1 MRPIRTPG
9 RLLLRAAASGQ
20 VGYNTVVP
28 SSSRPDIR
36 NVAVIAHVDHGKT
49 SLVNSMLNEA
59 GLVHVKFGEAGF
71 TLDSM
76 TGNPLEREKGVTIL
90 SKIIGIPVPRHI
102 LERRVQLLGSSNG
115 AAHQGQDGGSDVRLN
130 IIDTPGH
137 ADFGGEVER
146 VLGMADGCLLIVDA
160 AEGPMPQTRFVLQKA
175 FELHL
180 RPIVVINKVDRRD
193 ARTEWVLEQTSDL
206 FLDLATDAEQLD
218 FPVLYAIA
226 REGRAGVKA
235 EELEPTLEPLFDVIL
250 DHVPPPSGDTEASLQ
265 VQVTTLDYDSH
276 QGRFAI
282 GRVRRGAVRP
292 GDSIVRLTRTG
303 QKTGPHKVVA
313 VNTYEGLARVASEC
327 ATVGDIVAL
336 TGIPD
341 VAISDTL
348 ADPANPEALPAQ
360 AIEEPTVRM
369 AFGVNTS
376 PFAGRDTK
384 LSSTS
389 RQLRAR
395 LLREL
400 ETNVSLRV
408 EDTDSADEFLV
419 SGRGE
424 LHLAIL
430 IETLRREGY
439 EFQVSRPE
447 VITRQ
452 IDGRTCE
459 PLEHL
464 VVDTIEEHVG
474 AVSELLGKRLGKL
487 EHMAHDG
494 HGGLR
499 MEFRVPTR
507 GLIGLRSQLLT
518 ATRGHSVMAS
528 RLLGYEPWM
537 GPIGGTRNG
546 VLVASES
553 GVATGYSIANAQE
566 RAQTLI
572 EPQTPVYEGMLVGLN
587 SRPEDMAVNIVKE
600 KKQTNIR
607 SSTSEIAVKLSPPLR
622 LSLEQALDFIEGDE
636 LVEVTPV
643 GYRLRKR
650 LLSAGERA
658 RAVKRQA
665 S

>member
-1 MRPIRTPG
+1 MPTT
-9 RLLLRAAASGQ
+9 RLDL
-20 VGYNTVVP
+20 
-28 SSSRPDIR
+28 R

-49 SLVNSMLNEA
+49 SLVDQMLRQA
-59 GLVHVKFGEAGF
+59 GLARTRMGEPEF

-76 TGNPLEREKGVTIL
+76 TGNPLEREKGITIL
-90 SKIIGIPVPRHI
+90 SKLTGIPYHDHRT
-102 LERRVQLLGSSNG
+102 
-115 AAHQGQDGGSDVRLN
+115 GQAVRLN

-146 VLGMADGCLLIVDA
+146 VLGMADGALLIVDA
-160 AEGPMPQTRFVLQKA
+160 AEGPMPQTRFVLQKT
-175 FELHL
+175 FELGL

-193 ARTEWVLEQTSDL
+193 ARADWVLEATSDL
-206 FLDLATDAEQLD
+206 FLDLATDAVQLE

-226 REGRAGVKA
+226 REGRAGLRPDDLA
-235 EELEPTLEPLFDVIL
+235 ADLQPLFDTIL
-250 DHVPPPSGDTEASLQ
+250 DHVPPPVGESSAPLQ
-265 VQVTTLDYDSH
+265 LQITTLDYDTH

-282 GRVRRGAVRP
+282 GRIKRGAVRP
-292 GDSIVRLTRTG
+292 GDQVVRLTVG
-303 QKTGPHKVVA
+303 EPPLGPLKVVA
-313 VNTYEGLARVASEC
+313 VYTYEGLARVAIDS
-327 ATVGDIVAL
+327 ATFGDIVAV
-336 TGIPD
+336 TGIAD
-341 VAISDTL
+341 VAIGDTL
-348 ADPANPEALPAQ
+348 ADPARPEPLPAQ
-360 AIEEPTVRM
+360 AIEQPTVRM
-369 AFGVNTS
+369 TFSVNTS
-376 PFAGRDTK
+376 PFAGREARV
-384 LSSTS
+384 SSTS

-430 IETLRREGY
+430 VETLRREGY

-447 VITRQ
+447 VITREL
-452 IDGRTCE
+452 DGRLCE
-459 PLEHL
+459 PVEHL
-464 VVDTIEEHVG
+464 VVDTIEEHLG
-474 AVSELLGKRLGKL
+474 AVAELLGKRLGKL

-494 HGGLR
+494 HGGVR

-528 RLLGYEPWM
+528 RLLGYEPWQ
-537 GPIGGTRNG
+537 GPISGTRNG
-546 VLVASES
+546 VLVASET
-553 GVATGYSIANAQE
+553 GVATGYAIASSQE
-566 RAQTLI
+566 RAQTMV
-572 EPQTPVYEGMLVGLN
+572 EPQTAVYEGMLVGLN
-587 SRPEDMAVNIVKE
+587 SRPDDMAVNITRE

-622 LSLEQALDFIEGDE
+622 LSLEQALDFIEPDE

-643 GYRLRKR
+643 TFRLRKR
-650 LLSAGERA
+650 LLNANDRAKERK
-658 RAVKRQA
+658 RAP

>member
-1 MRPIRTPG
+1 
-9 RLLLRAAASGQ
+9 
-20 VGYNTVVP
+20 VP
-28 SSSRPDIR
+28 SIRSDIR

-49 SLVNSMLNEA
+49 SLVNSMLSQA
-59 GLVHVKFGEAGF
+59 GLVHVKFGEGGF

-90 SKIIGIPVPRHI
+90 SKIIGIPYRDQ
-102 LERRVQLLGSSNG
+102 R
-115 AAHQGQDGGSDVRLN
+115 SDQEVRLN

-146 VLGMADGCLLIVDA
+146 VLGMADGALLIVDA

-175 FELHL
+175 FELGL

-193 ARTEWVLEQTSDL
+193 ARADWVLEATSDL
-206 FLDLATDAEQLD
+206 FLDLATDAAQLE

-226 REGRAGVKA
+226 REGKAGLSPDRLA
-235 EELEPTLEPLFDVIL
+235 DDLQPLFDTIL
-250 DHVPPPSGDTEASLQ
+250 DHVPPPEGDPNAPLQ
-265 VQVTTLDYDSH
+265 LQVTTLDYDSH

-282 GRVRRGAVRP
+282 GRIRRGAIRP
-292 GDSIVRLTRTG
+292 GDSIVRLSRTG
-303 QKTGPHKVVA
+303 QQTGPFKVVA
-313 VNTYEGLARVASEC
+313 VYTYQALTRVGVEC
-327 ATVGDIVAL
+327 AMIGDIVAL
-336 TGIPD
+336 TGIAD

-348 ADPANPEALPAQ
+348 ADPSTPEPLPAQ

-369 AFGVNTS
+369 MFGVNTS
-376 PFAGRDTK
+376 PFAGREAK
-384 LSSTS
+384 VSSTS

-430 IETLRREGY
+430 VETLRREGY
-439 EFQVSRPE
+439 EFAVSRPE
-447 VITRQ
+447 VITRE
-452 IDGRTCE
+452 IDGQTHE
-459 PLEHL
+459 PVEHL
-464 VVDTIEEHVG
+464 VIDTVEEHVG

-494 HGGLR
+494 HGGVR

-528 RLLGYEPWM
+528 RLLGYERWQ
-537 GPIGGTRNG
+537 GPIGVTRNG
-546 VLVASES
+546 VLVASET
-553 GVATGYSIANAQE
+553 GTATGYAIGNAQE
-566 RAQTLI
+566 RAQTFV

-587 SRPEDMAVNIVKE
+587 SRPEDMPFNIIKE

-607 SSTSEIAVKLSPPLR
+607 SSTSDIAVKLSPPLR
-622 LSLEQALDFIEGDE
+622 LSLEQAMDFIESDE

-643 GYRLRKR
+643 AFRLRKR
-650 LLSAGERA
+650 LLKAEDRAKER
-658 RAVKRQA
+658 KRWSQT
-665 S
+665 

>member
-1 MRPIRTPG
+1 
-9 RLLLRAAASGQ
+9 
-20 VGYNTVVP
+20 VP
-28 SSSRPDIR
+28 SRPDIR

-49 SLVNSMLNEA
+49 SLVNSMLAEA
-59 GLVHVKFGEAGF
+59 GLVHVKFGESGF

-90 SKIIGIPVPRHI
+90 SKIIGIPYVD
-102 LERRVQLLGSSNG
+102 RRTGTEI
-115 AAHQGQDGGSDVRLN
+115 RLN

-146 VLGMADGCLLIVDA
+146 VLGMADGALLIVDA

-175 FELHL
+175 FELGL

-193 ARTEWVLEQTSDL
+193 ARADWVLDATADL
-206 FLDLATDAEQLD
+206 FLDLATDDAQLE

-226 REGRAGVKA
+226 REGKAGLGA
-235 EELEPTLEPLFDVIL
+235 DRLDDNLEPLFRTII
-250 DHVPPPSGDTEASLQ
+250 DHVPAPEGDPGAPLQ

-292 GDSIVRLTRTG
+292 GDGVVRLSRTG
-303 QKTGPHKVVA
+303 QQTGPFKVVA
-313 VNTYEGLARVASEC
+313 VYTYTGLSRTAVEC
-327 ATVGDIVAL
+327 ATIGDIVAL
-336 TGIPD
+336 TGIPE
-341 VAISDTL
+341 VAISDTV
-348 ADPANPEALPAQ
+348 ADPRNPEALPAQ

-369 AFGVNTS
+369 TFGVNTS
-376 PFAGRDTK
+376 PFAGREAK
-384 LSSTS
+384 VSSTS

-408 EDTDSADEFLV
+408 EDTESADEFLV

-430 IETLRREGY
+430 VETLRREGY
-439 EFQVSRPE
+439 EFAVSRPE
-447 VITRQ
+447 VITRE
-452 IDGRTCE
+452 IDGQTHE
-459 PLEHL
+459 PAEHL

-474 AVSELLGKRLGKL
+474 AVAELLGKRLGKL
-487 EHMAHDG
+487 EHMGHDG
-494 HGGLR
+494 HGGVR

-518 ATRGHSVMAS
+518 ATRGHGVMAS
-528 RLLGYEPWM
+528 RLVGYEAWQ
-537 GPIGGTRNG
+537 GPIGVTRNG
-546 VLVASES
+546 VLVASEP
-553 GVATGYSIANAQE
+553 GVATSYAIGNAQE
-566 RAQTLI
+566 RAQTFL
-572 EPQTPVYEGMLVGLN
+572 EPQTPVYEGMLIGLN
-587 SRPEDMAVNIVKE
+587 SRSDDMPFNIVKE

-607 SSTSEIAVKLSPPLR
+607 SSTSDIAVKLSPPLR
-622 LSLEQALDFIEGDE
+622 LSLEQAMDFIERDE

-643 GYRLRKR
+643 GFRLRKR
-650 LLSAGERA
+650 LLSAEERA
-658 RAVKRQA
+658 KAKKREA
-665 S
+665 N

>member
-1 MRPIRTPG
+1 VPSIRT
-9 RLLLRAAASGQ
+9 
-20 VGYNTVVP
+20 
-28 SSSRPDIR
+28 DIR

-49 SLVNSMLNEA
+49 SLVNSMLSQA
-59 GLVHVKFGEAGF
+59 GLVHLKFGEGGF

-90 SKIIGIPVPRHI
+90 AKIIGVPYRDHRTDQ
-102 LERRVQLLGSSNG
+102 E
-115 AAHQGQDGGSDVRLN
+115 VRLN

-146 VLGMADGCLLIVDA
+146 VLGMADGALLIVDA

-175 FELHL
+175 FELGL

-193 ARTEWVLEQTSDL
+193 ARADWVLEATSDL
-206 FLDLATDAEQLD
+206 FLDLATDAAQLE
-218 FPVLYAIA
+218 FPILYAIA
-226 REGRAGVKA
+226 REGKAGRSPDRLA
-235 EELEPTLEPLFDVIL
+235 DDLQPLFDTIV
-250 DHVPPPSGDTEASLQ
+250 DHVPPPEGDPDAPLQ
-265 VQVTTLDYDSH
+265 LQVTTLDYDSH

-282 GRVRRGAVRP
+282 GRVRRGAIRP
-292 GDSIVRLTRTG
+292 GDSVVRLSRTG
-303 QKTGPHKVVA
+303 QQTGPFKVVA
-313 VNTYEGLARVASEC
+313 VYTYQALARVGVEC
-327 ATVGDIVAL
+327 AMVGDIVAL
-336 TGIPD
+336 TGVAD

-348 ADPANPEALPAQ
+348 ADPSAPEALPAQ

-369 AFGVNTS
+369 TFGVNTS
-376 PFAGRDTK
+376 PFAGREAK

-389 RQLRAR
+389 RQLRTR

-430 IETLRREGY
+430 VETLRREGY
-439 EFQVSRPE
+439 EFAVSRPE
-447 VITRQ
+447 VITREV
-452 IDGRTCE
+452 DGQTHE
-459 PLEHL
+459 PFEHL

-494 HGGLR
+494 HGGVR

-528 RLLGYEPWM
+528 RLLGYERWQ
-537 GPIGGTRNG
+537 GSIGVTRNG

-553 GVATGYSIANAQE
+553 GSATGYAIGNAQE
-566 RAQTLI
+566 RAQTFI
-572 EPQTPVYEGMLVGLN
+572 EPQTPVYEGMLIGLN
-587 SRPEDMAVNIVKE
+587 SRPEDMPYNIVKE

-607 SSTSEIAVKLSPPLR
+607 SSTSDIAVRLSPPLR
-622 LSLEQALDFIEGDE
+622 LSLEQAMDFIESDE

-643 GYRLRKR
+643 AFRLRKR
-650 LLSAGERA
+650 LLKAEDRA
-658 RAVKRQA
+658 KDKKRSQN
-665 S
+665 

>member
-1 MRPIRTPG
+1 MPSTRT
-9 RLLLRAAASGQ
+9 
-20 VGYNTVVP
+20 
-28 SSSRPDIR
+28 DIR

-49 SLVNSMLNEA
+49 SLVNSMLSQA
-59 GLVHVKFGEAGF
+59 GLVHLKFGEGGF

-90 SKIIGIPVPRHI
+90 AKIIGVPYRDHRTDQ
-102 LERRVQLLGSSNG
+102 E
-115 AAHQGQDGGSDVRLN
+115 VRLN

-146 VLGMADGCLLIVDA
+146 VLGMADGALLIVDA

-175 FELHL
+175 FELGL

-193 ARTEWVLEQTSDL
+193 ARADWVLEATSDL
-206 FLDLATDAEQLD
+206 FLDLATDAAQLE
-218 FPVLYAIA
+218 FPILYAIA
-226 REGRAGVKA
+226 REGKAGRSPDRLA
-235 EELEPTLEPLFDVIL
+235 DDLQPLFDTIV
-250 DHVPPPSGDTEASLQ
+250 DHVPPPEGDPDAPLQ
-265 VQVTTLDYDSH
+265 LQVTTLDYDSH

-282 GRVRRGAVRP
+282 GRVRRGAIRP
-292 GDSIVRLTRTG
+292 GDSVVRISRTG
-303 QKTGPHKVVA
+303 QQTGPFKVVA
-313 VNTYEGLARVASEC
+313 VYTYQALARVGVEC
-327 ATVGDIVAL
+327 AMVGDIVAL
-336 TGIPD
+336 TGVAD

-348 ADPANPEALPAQ
+348 ADPSAPEALPAQ

-369 AFGVNTS
+369 TFGVNTS
-376 PFAGRDTK
+376 PFAGREAK

-389 RQLRAR
+389 RQLRTR

-430 IETLRREGY
+430 VETLRREGY
-439 EFQVSRPE
+439 EFAVSRPE
-447 VITRQ
+447 VITREV
-452 IDGRTCE
+452 DGQTHE
-459 PLEHL
+459 PIEHL

-494 HGGLR
+494 HGGVR

-528 RLLGYEPWM
+528 RLLGYERWQ
-537 GPIGGTRNG
+537 GPIGVSRNG

-553 GVATGYSIANAQE
+553 GSATGYAIGNAQE
-566 RAQTLI
+566 RAQTFI
-572 EPQTPVYEGMLVGLN
+572 EPQTPVYEGMLIGLN
-587 SRPEDMAVNIVKE
+587 SRPEDMPYNIVKE

-607 SSTSEIAVKLSPPLR
+607 SSTSDIAVRLSPPLR
-622 LSLEQALDFIEGDE
+622 LSLEQAMDFIESDE

-643 GYRLRKR
+643 AFRLRKR
-650 LLSAGERA
+650 LLKAEDRA
-658 RAVKRQA
+658 KDKKRSQN
-665 S
+665 

>member
-1 MRPIRTPG
+1 
-9 RLLLRAAASGQ
+9 
-20 VGYNTVVP
+20 VP
-28 SSSRPDIR
+28 STRTDIR

-49 SLVNSMLNEA
+49 SLVNSMLSQA
-59 GLVHVKFGEAGF
+59 GLVHLKFGEGGF

-90 SKIIGIPVPRHI
+90 AKIIGVPYRDHRTDQ
-102 LERRVQLLGSSNG
+102 E
-115 AAHQGQDGGSDVRLN
+115 VRLN

-146 VLGMADGCLLIVDA
+146 VLGMADGALLIVDA

-175 FELHL
+175 FELGL

-193 ARTEWVLEQTSDL
+193 ARADWVLEATSDL
-206 FLDLATDAEQLD
+206 FLDLATDAAQLE
-218 FPVLYAIA
+218 FPILYAIA
-226 REGRAGVKA
+226 REGKAGRSPDRLA
-235 EELEPTLEPLFDVIL
+235 DDLQPLFDTIV
-250 DHVPPPSGDTEASLQ
+250 DHVPPPEGDPDAPLQ
-265 VQVTTLDYDSH
+265 LQVTTLDYDSH

-282 GRVRRGAVRP
+282 GRVRRGAIRP
-292 GDSIVRLTRTG
+292 GDSVVRISRTG
-303 QKTGPHKVVA
+303 QQTGPFKVVA
-313 VNTYEGLARVASEC
+313 VYTYQALARVGVEC
-327 ATVGDIVAL
+327 AMVGDIVAL
-336 TGIPD
+336 TGVAD

-348 ADPANPEALPAQ
+348 ADPSAPEALPAQ

-369 AFGVNTS
+369 TFGVNTS
-376 PFAGRDTK
+376 PFAGREAK

-389 RQLRAR
+389 RQLRTR

-430 IETLRREGY
+430 VETLRREGY
-439 EFQVSRPE
+439 EFAVSRPE
-447 VITRQ
+447 VITREV
-452 IDGRTCE
+452 DGQTHE
-459 PLEHL
+459 PIEHL

-494 HGGLR
+494 HGGVR

-528 RLLGYEPWM
+528 RLLGYERWQ
-537 GPIGGTRNG
+537 GSIGVTRNG

-553 GVATGYSIANAQE
+553 GSATGYAIGNAQE
-566 RAQTLI
+566 RAQTFI
-572 EPQTPVYEGMLVGLN
+572 EPQTPVYEGMLIGLN
-587 SRPEDMAVNIVKE
+587 SRPEDMPYNIVKE

-607 SSTSEIAVKLSPPLR
+607 SSTSDIAVKLSPPLR
-622 LSLEQALDFIEGDE
+622 LSLEQAMDFIESDE

-643 GYRLRKR
+643 AFRLRKR
-650 LLSAGERA
+650 LLKAEDRA
-658 RAVKRQA
+658 KDKKRSQN
-665 S
+665 

>member
-1 MRPIRTPG
+1 MPSTRT
-9 RLLLRAAASGQ
+9 
-20 VGYNTVVP
+20 
-28 SSSRPDIR
+28 DIR

-49 SLVNSMLNEA
+49 SLVNSMLSQA
-59 GLVHVKFGEAGF
+59 GLVHLKFGEGGF

-90 SKIIGIPVPRHI
+90 AKIIGVPYRD
-102 LERRVQLLGSSNG
+102 RRTDQE
-115 AAHQGQDGGSDVRLN
+115 VRLN

-146 VLGMADGCLLIVDA
+146 VLGMADGALLIVDA

-175 FELHL
+175 FELGL

-193 ARTEWVLEQTSDL
+193 ARADWVLEATSDL
-206 FLDLATDAEQLD
+206 FLDLATDAAQLE
-218 FPVLYAIA
+218 FPILYAIA
-226 REGRAGVKA
+226 REGKAGRSPDRLA
-235 EELEPTLEPLFDVIL
+235 DDLQPLFDTIV
-250 DHVPPPSGDTEASLQ
+250 DHVPPPEGDPDAPPQL
-265 VQVTTLDYDSH
+265 QVTTLDYDSH

-282 GRVRRGAVRP
+282 GRVRRGAIRP
-292 GDSIVRLTRTG
+292 GDSVVRISRTG
-303 QKTGPHKVVA
+303 QQTGPFKVVA
-313 VNTYEGLARVASEC
+313 VYTYQALARVGVEC
-327 ATVGDIVAL
+327 AMVGDIVAL
-336 TGIPD
+336 TGVAD

-348 ADPANPEALPAQ
+348 ADPSAPEALPAQ

-369 AFGVNTS
+369 TFGVNTS
-376 PFAGRDTK
+376 PFAGREAK

-389 RQLRAR
+389 RQLRTR

-430 IETLRREGY
+430 VETLRREGY
-439 EFQVSRPE
+439 EFAVSRPE
-447 VITRQ
+447 VITREV
-452 IDGRTCE
+452 DGQTHE
-459 PLEHL
+459 PIEHL

-494 HGGLR
+494 HGGVR

-528 RLLGYEPWM
+528 RLLGYERWQ
-537 GPIGGTRNG
+537 GPIGVSRNG

-553 GVATGYSIANAQE
+553 GSATGYAIGNAQE
-566 RAQTLI
+566 RAQTFI
-572 EPQTPVYEGMLVGLN
+572 EPQTPVYEGMLIGLN
-587 SRPEDMAVNIVKE
+587 SRPEDMPYNIVKE

-607 SSTSEIAVKLSPPLR
+607 SSTSDIAVRLSPPLR
-622 LSLEQALDFIEGDE
+622 LSLEQAMDFIESDE

-643 GYRLRKR
+643 AFRLRKR
-650 LLSAGERA
+650 LLKAEDRA
-658 RAVKRQA
+658 KDKKRSQN
-665 S
+665 

>member
-1 MRPIRTPG
+1 
-9 RLLLRAAASGQ
+9 
-20 VGYNTVVP
+20 VP
-28 SSSRPDIR
+28 STRTDIR

-49 SLVNSMLNEA
+49 SLVNSMLSQA
-59 GLVHVKFGEAGF
+59 GLVHIKFGEGGF

-90 SKIIGIPVPRHI
+90 SKIIGVPYRDHRTDQ
-102 LERRVQLLGSSNG
+102 E
-115 AAHQGQDGGSDVRLN
+115 VRLN

-146 VLGMADGCLLIVDA
+146 VLGMADGALLIVDA

-175 FELHL
+175 FELGL

-193 ARTEWVLEQTSDL
+193 ARADWVLEATSDL
-206 FLDLATDAEQLD
+206 FLDLATDAAQLE
-218 FPVLYAIA
+218 FPILYAIA
-226 REGRAGVKA
+226 REGKAGRSPDRLA
-235 EELEPTLEPLFDVIL
+235 DNLQPLFDTIL
-250 DHVPPPSGDTEASLQ
+250 DHVPPPEGDPDAPLQ
-265 VQVTTLDYDSH
+265 LQVTTLDYDSH

-282 GRVRRGAVRP
+282 GRVRRGAIRP
-292 GDSIVRLTRTG
+292 GDSVVRLSRTG
-303 QKTGPHKVVA
+303 QQTGPFKVVA
-313 VNTYEGLARVASEC
+313 VYTYQALARVGVEC
-327 ATVGDIVAL
+327 AMVGDIVAL
-336 TGIPD
+336 TGVAD

-348 ADPANPEALPAQ
+348 ADPSAPEALPAQ

-369 AFGVNTS
+369 TFGVNTS
-376 PFAGRDTK
+376 PFAGREAK

-430 IETLRREGY
+430 VETLRREGY
-439 EFQVSRPE
+439 EFAVSRPE
-447 VITRQ
+447 VITREVEGQ
-452 IDGRTCE
+452 TYE
-459 PLEHL
+459 PIEHL

-494 HGGLR
+494 HGGVR

-528 RLLGYEPWM
+528 RLLGYERWQ
-537 GPIGGTRNG
+537 GPIGVTRNG

-553 GVATGYSIANAQE
+553 GSATGYAIGNAQE
-566 RAQTLI
+566 RAQTFI

-587 SRPEDMAVNIVKE
+587 SRPEDMPFNIVKE

-607 SSTSEIAVKLSPPLR
+607 SSTSDIAVKLSPPLR
-622 LSLEQALDFIEGDE
+622 LSLEQAMDFIESDE
-636 LVEVTPV
+636 LVEVTPAAF
-643 GYRLRKR
+643 RLRKR
-650 LLSAGERA
+650 LLKAEDRA
-658 RAVKRQA
+658 KDKKRSQT
-665 S
+665 

>member
-1 MRPIRTPG
+1 MRNNSVACPTKSTRIGGHSRT
-9 RLLLRAAASGQ
+9 RASRIGNPAREGHGVARHFRYKQG
-20 VGYNTVVP
+20 VP
-28 SSSRPDIR
+28 STRGDVR

-49 SLVNSMLNEA
+49 SLVDQMLRQA
-59 GLVHVKFGEAGF
+59 GLARTRMGEPEF

-76 TGNPLEREKGVTIL
+76 TGNPLEREKGITIL
-90 SKIIGIPVPRHI
+90 SKLTGIPYHDHRT
-102 LERRVQLLGSSNG
+102 
-115 AAHQGQDGGSDVRLN
+115 GQAVRLN

-146 VLGMADGCLLIVDA
+146 VLGMADGALLIVDA
-160 AEGPMPQTRFVLQKA
+160 AEGPMPQTRFVLQKT
-175 FELHL
+175 FELGL

-193 ARTEWVLEQTSDL
+193 ARADWVLEATSDL
-206 FLDLATDAEQLD
+206 FLDLATDAVQLE

-226 REGRAGVKA
+226 REGRAGLRPDDLA
-235 EELEPTLEPLFDVIL
+235 ADLQPLFDTIL
-250 DHVPPPSGDTEASLQ
+250 DHVPPPVGESSAPLQ
-265 VQVTTLDYDSH
+265 LQITTLDYDTH

-282 GRVRRGAVRP
+282 GRIKRGAVRP
-292 GDSIVRLTRTG
+292 GDQVVRLTLG
-303 QKTGPHKVVA
+303 EPPLGPLKVVA
-313 VNTYEGLARVASEC
+313 VYTYEGLARVAIDS
-327 ATVGDIVAL
+327 ATFGDIVAV
-336 TGIPD
+336 TGIAD
-341 VAISDTL
+341 VAIGDTL
-348 ADPANPEALPAQ
+348 ADPARPEPLPAQ
-360 AIEEPTVRM
+360 AIEQPTVRM
-369 AFGVNTS
+369 TFSVNTS
-376 PFAGRDTK
+376 PFAGREARV
-384 LSSTS
+384 SSTS

-430 IETLRREGY
+430 VETLRREGY

-447 VITRQ
+447 VITREL
-452 IDGRTCE
+452 DGRLCE
-459 PLEHL
+459 PVEHL
-464 VVDTIEEHVG
+464 VVDTIEEHLG
-474 AVSELLGKRLGKL
+474 AVAELLGKRLGKL

-494 HGGLR
+494 HGGVR

-528 RLLGYEPWM
+528 RLLGYEPWQ
-537 GPIGGTRNG
+537 GPISGTRNG
-546 VLVASES
+546 VLVASET
-553 GVATGYSIANAQE
+553 GVATGYAIASSQE
-566 RAQTLI
+566 RAQTMV
-572 EPQTPVYEGMLVGLN
+572 EPQTAVYEGMLVGLN
-587 SRPEDMAVNIVKE
+587 SRPDDMAVNITRE

-622 LSLEQALDFIEGDE
+622 LSLEQALDFIEPDE

-643 GYRLRKR
+643 TFRLRKR
-650 LLSAGERA
+650 LLNANDRAKERK
-658 RAVKRQA
+658 RAP

>member
-1 MRPIRTPG
+1 
-9 RLLLRAAASGQ
+9 
-20 VGYNTVVP
+20 
-28 SSSRPDIR
+28 
-36 NVAVIAHVDHGKT
+36 
-49 SLVNSMLNEA
+49 MLSQA
-59 GLVHVKFGEAGF
+59 GLVHVKFGEGGF

-90 SKIIGIPVPRHI
+90 SKIIGIPYRD
-102 LERRVQLLGSSNG
+102 RRTDQE
-115 AAHQGQDGGSDVRLN
+115 VRLN

-146 VLGMADGCLLIVDA
+146 VLGMADGALLIVDA

-175 FELHL
+175 FELGL
-180 RPIVVINKVDRRD
+180 RPIVVINKIDRRD
-193 ARTEWVLEQTSDL
+193 ARADWVLETTSDL
-206 FLDLATDAEQLD
+206 FLDLATDAAQLE

-226 REGRAGVKA
+226 REGKAGLSPDRLA
-235 EELEPTLEPLFDVIL
+235 DDLLPLFDTIL
-250 DHVPPPSGDTEASLQ
+250 DHVPPPRGDPNGPLQ
-265 VQVTTLDYDSH
+265 LQVTTLDYDSH

-282 GRVRRGAVRP
+282 GRVRRGAIRP
-292 GDSIVRLTRTG
+292 GDSVVRLSRTG
-303 QKTGPHKVVA
+303 QQTGPFKVVA
-313 VNTYEGLARVASEC
+313 VYAYQGLARVAVEC
-327 ATVGDIVAL
+327 AMVGDIVAL
-336 TGIPD
+336 TGIVD

-348 ADPANPEALPAQ
+348 ADPNTPERLPAQ

-369 AFGVNTS
+369 TFGVNTS
-376 PFAGRDTK
+376 PFAGREAK
-384 LSSTS
+384 VSSTS

-430 IETLRREGY
+430 VETLRREGY
-439 EFQVSRPE
+439 EFAVSRPE
-447 VITRQ
+447 VITRE
-452 IDGRTCE
+452 IDGQTLE
-459 PLEHL
+459 PVEHL

-494 HGGLR
+494 HGGVR

-528 RLLGYEPWM
+528 RLLGYERWQ
-537 GPIGGTRNG
+537 GPIGVTRNG
-546 VLVASES
+546 VLVASET
-553 GVATGYSIANAQE
+553 GTATGYAIGNAQE
-566 RAQTLI
+566 RAQTFV
-572 EPQTPVYEGMLVGLN
+572 EPQAPVYEGMLIGLN
-587 SRPEDMAVNIVKE
+587 SRPEDMPFNIVKE

-607 SSTSEIAVKLSPPLR
+607 SSTSDIAVKLSPPLR
-622 LSLEQALDFIEGDE
+622 LSLEQAMDFIESDE

-643 GYRLRKR
+643 AFRLRKR
-650 LLSAGERA
+650 LLKADERA
-658 RAVKRQA
+658 KERKRSLQT
-665 S
+665 

>member
-1 MRPIRTPG
+1 MPSART
-9 RLLLRAAASGQ
+9 
-20 VGYNTVVP
+20 
-28 SSSRPDIR
+28 DIR

-49 SLVNSMLNEA
+49 SLVNSMLGQV
-59 GLVHVKFGEAGF
+59 GLVHVKFGESGF

-90 SKIIGIPVPRHI
+90 SKIIGIPYRDVRTDT
-102 LERRVQLLGSSNG
+102 E
-115 AAHQGQDGGSDVRLN
+115 VRLN

-146 VLGMADGCLLIVDA
+146 VLGMADGALLIVDA

-175 FELHL
+175 FLMGL

-193 ARTEWVLEQTSDL
+193 ARADWVLDATSDL
-206 FLDLATDAEQLD
+206 FLDLATDAAQLE

-226 REGRAGVKA
+226 REGKAGLA
-235 EELEPTLEPLFDVIL
+235 PDRLQDDLEPLFQTIIE
-250 DHVPPPSGDTEASLQ
+250 HVPPPEGDPTAPLQ

-292 GDSIVRLTRTG
+292 GDSVVRLNRHG
-303 QKTGPHKVVA
+303 EQSGLFKVVA
-313 VNTYEGLARVASEC
+313 VNTYTGLSRVGVDC
-327 ATVGDIVAL
+327 AMVGDIVAL
-336 TGIPD
+336 TGIAD
-341 VAISDTL
+341 VAIGDTI
-348 ADPANPEALPAQ
+348 ADPQNPEPLPVQ

-369 AFGVNTS
+369 TFGVNTS
-376 PFAGRDTK
+376 PFAGREAK
-384 LSSTS
+384 VSSTS
-389 RQLRAR
+389 RQLRGR

-430 IETLRREGY
+430 VETLRREGY
-439 EFQVSRPE
+439 EFAVSRPE
-447 VITRQ
+447 VITRE
-452 IDGRTCE
+452 IDGQTFE
-459 PLEHL
+459 PIEHL

-474 AVSELLGKRLGKL
+474 AVSELLGKRLAKM

-494 HGGLR
+494 HGGVR

-528 RLLGYEPWM
+528 RLIGYEPWQ
-537 GPIGGTRNG
+537 GPIGVTRNG
-546 VLVASES
+546 VLVASDS
-553 GVATGYSIANAQE
+553 GVATSYAIGNAQE
-566 RAQTLI
+566 RAQTFV
-572 EPQTPVYEGMLVGLN
+572 EPQTAVYEGMLVGLN
-587 SRPEDMAVNIVKE
+587 SRPEDMPFNIVRE

-607 SSTSEIAVKLSPPLR
+607 SSTSDIAVKLSPPLR
-622 LSLEQALDFIEGDE
+622 LSLEQAMDFIEGDE

-643 GYRLRKR
+643 AFRLRKR
-650 LLSAGERA
+650 LLTAEERA
-658 RAVKRQA
+658 KARKRE
-665 S
+665 ST

>member
-1 MRPIRTPG
+1 
-9 RLLLRAAASGQ
+9 
-20 VGYNTVVP
+20 V
-28 SSSRPDIR
+28 
-36 NVAVIAHVDHGKT
+36 
-49 SLVNSMLNEA
+49 
-59 GLVHVKFGEAGF
+59 
-71 TLDSM
+71 
-76 TGNPLEREKGVTIL
+76 
-90 SKIIGIPVPRHI
+90 
-102 LERRVQLLGSSNG
+102 
-115 AAHQGQDGGSDVRLN
+115 
-130 IIDTPGH
+130 
-137 ADFGGEVER
+137 
-146 VLGMADGCLLIVDA
+146 
-160 AEGPMPQTRFVLQKA
+160 
-175 FELHL
+175 
-180 RPIVVINKVDRRD
+180 
-193 ARTEWVLEQTSDL
+193 
-206 FLDLATDAEQLD
+206 
-218 FPVLYAIA
+218 A
-226 REGRAGVKA
+226 REGRAGA
-235 EELEPTLEPLFDVIL
+235 TPDELEDTLTPLFSTIL
-250 DHVPPPSGDTEASLQ
+250 EHVPPPSGDQSAPLQ

-292 GDSIVRLTRTG
+292 GDSIVRLGRNG
-303 QKTGPHKVVA
+303 QTTGPHKVASVF
-313 VNTYEGLARVASEC
+313 TYEGLARVAVEC

-336 TGIPD
+336 TGVPE

-369 AFGVNTS
+369 TFGVNTS
-376 PFAGRDTK
+376 PFAGREGK
-384 LSSTS
+384 VSSTS

-408 EDTDSADEFLV
+408 EDTESADEFLV

-447 VITRQ
+447 VITRE

-459 PLEHL
+459 PVEHL

-474 AVSELLGKRLGKL
+474 SVSELLGKRLGKL

-494 HGGLR
+494 HGGVR

-507 GLIGLRSQLLT
+507 GLIGLRSLLLT

-528 RLLGYEPWM
+528 RLLGYEPWL
-537 GPIGGTRNG
+537 GPISGTRNG

-553 GVATGYSIANAQE
+553 GVATGYAIANAQE
-566 RAQTLI
+566 RAQTLV

-587 SRPEDMAVNIVKE
+587 SRPEDMAVNIVRE

-650 LLSAGERA
+650 LLSANDRA
-658 RAVKRQA
+658 RAGKRADQDRLA
-665 S
+665 R

>member
-1 MRPIRTPG
+1 
-9 RLLLRAAASGQ
+9 
-20 VGYNTVVP
+20 
-28 SSSRPDIR
+28 
-36 NVAVIAHVDHGKT
+36 
-49 SLVNSMLNEA
+49 MLSQA
-59 GLVHVKFGEAGF
+59 GLVHVKFGEGGF

-90 SKIIGIPVPRHI
+90 SKIIGIPYRD
-102 LERRVQLLGSSNG
+102 RRTDQE
-115 AAHQGQDGGSDVRLN
+115 VRLN

-146 VLGMADGCLLIVDA
+146 VLGMADGALLIVDA

-175 FELHL
+175 FELGL
-180 RPIVVINKVDRRD
+180 RPIVVINKIDRRD
-193 ARTEWVLEQTSDL
+193 ARADWVLEATSDL
-206 FLDLATDAEQLD
+206 FLDLATDAAQLE

-226 REGRAGVKA
+226 REGKAGLSPDRLA
-235 EELEPTLEPLFDVIL
+235 DDLLPLFDTIL
-250 DHVPPPSGDTEASLQ
+250 DHVPPPRGDPNGPLQ
-265 VQVTTLDYDSH
+265 LQVTTLDYDSH

-282 GRVRRGAVRP
+282 GRVRRGAIRP
-292 GDSIVRLTRTG
+292 GDSVVRLSRTG
-303 QKTGPHKVVA
+303 QQTGPFKVVA
-313 VNTYEGLARVASEC
+313 VYAYQGLARVAVEC
-327 ATVGDIVAL
+327 AMVGDIVAL
-336 TGIPD
+336 TGIAD

-348 ADPANPEALPAQ
+348 ADPNTPERLPAQ

-369 AFGVNTS
+369 TFGVNTS
-376 PFAGRDTK
+376 PFAGREAK
-384 LSSTS
+384 VSSTS

-430 IETLRREGY
+430 VETLRREGY
-439 EFQVSRPE
+439 EFAVSRPE
-447 VITRQ
+447 VITRE
-452 IDGRTCE
+452 IDGQTHE
-459 PLEHL
+459 PVEHL

-494 HGGLR
+494 HGGVR

-528 RLLGYEPWM
+528 RLLGYERWQ
-537 GPIGGTRNG
+537 GPIGVTRNG
-546 VLVASES
+546 VLVASET
-553 GVATGYSIANAQE
+553 GTATGYAIGNAQE
-566 RAQTLI
+566 RAQTFV
-572 EPQTPVYEGMLVGLN
+572 EPQAPVYEGMLIGLN
-587 SRPEDMAVNIVKE
+587 SRPEDMPFNIVKE

-607 SSTSEIAVKLSPPLR
+607 SSTSDIAVKLSPPLR
-622 LSLEQALDFIEGDE
+622 LSLEQAMDFIESDE

-643 GYRLRKR
+643 AFRLRKR
-650 LLSAGERA
+650 LLKADERA
-658 RAVKRQA
+658 KERKRSLQT
-665 S
+665 